1 MSSTHAA
8 ALEGLAKR
16 AGAAWRI
23 GDFTLERTLWV
34 QSLPLLPEDT
44 VQHRT
49 IQARIDE
56 IDRQR
61 SRSAGA
67 PASDWRQKVG
77 MGVGPLLLLA
87 LTKGKFLLLG
97 LTKIGTLLTML
108 ASLGVYWAIYGWA
121 FALCLVVSI
130 YITEMGH
137 GG

>member
-1 MSSTHAA
+1 MNCPACGAPMEPAALSCPACRRLTHAA
-8 ALEGLAKR
+8 ELEDLAKR

-23 GDFTLERTLWV
+23 GDFTLERSLWA

-49 IQARIDE
+49 IQARIEE

-61 SRSAGA
+61 SASAGA
-67 PASDWRQKVG
+67 PDGHWREKVG

-97 LTKIGTLLTML
+97 LTKI
-108 ASLGVYWAIYGWA
+108 
-121 FALCLVVSI
+121 
-130 YITEMGH
+130 
-137 GG
+137 